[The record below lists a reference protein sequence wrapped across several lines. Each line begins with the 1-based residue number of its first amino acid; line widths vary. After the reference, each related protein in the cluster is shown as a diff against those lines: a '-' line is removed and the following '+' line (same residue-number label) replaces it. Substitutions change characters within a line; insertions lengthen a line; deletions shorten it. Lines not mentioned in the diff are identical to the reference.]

1 MHPSDTINS
10 NSPNT
15 HLPPN
20 TYRHQPS
27 PTINTQSPPTTTSH
41 HHNFFPLPGFPLPS
55 LAGGVGSPPLPS
67 LPLPSPGY
75 SSRSGVFTYIYYRCI
90 TPLPGF
96 FPYLVPGSP
105 GGSRSPLFYWNGIT
119 NKPTYTAIHLA
130 KSSNLA
136 RGIIDR
142 INSNT

>member
-41 HHNFFPLPGFPLPS
+41 HHNFFPPARFPL
-55 LAGGVGSPPLPS
+55 LVHCWQGGHRPTVTTTSDTPRACTSPPS
-67 LPLPSPGY
+67 Y
-75 SSRSGVFTYIYYRCI
+75 SSRPGVFTYIYYSC
-90 TPLPGF
+90 TASLPGF
-96 FPYLVPGSP
+96 FPYPVPGPKRLPKRLPRWIQESCFLLE
-105 GGSRSPLFYWNGIT
+105 RY
-119 NKPTYTAIHLA
+119 HE
-130 KSSNLA
+130 
-136 RGIIDR
+136 
-142 INSNT
+142 